1 MIINT
6 GGRTDTVQYFSDWL
20 LRRFAEGYVLVR
32 NPFYPQQV
40 TRYELTPDKVDAVVF
55 CSKNYAPILPRLHE
69 ITNRFATYFFY
80 TITAYGRDIE
90 PGVPSIDKSIAT
102 LKELSSLVGKERL
115 VWRYD
120 PVMVYGAYTRERMV
134 QTFAYIAEQVAPY
147 VSCCVF
153 SFVQLYKK
161 LLVNIPELREVSLED
176 KAFLAAAFGAIGQ
189 QFQLRVQTC
198 ADDTDYSTFGIAHSG
213 CITLDALGKA
223 NHIDFKPRKHKGMR
237 EHCHCVES
245 RDIGAY
251 DSCLN
256 GCMYCY
262 ANQDPQIARRNYR
275 LHDPTSPMLLSSL
288 QPQDVVTN
296 AAQQLWQIP
305 KVDFL
310 ITDEVADAGFALAP
324 ITPMITAEPQDTTL
338 PPTHSK
344 TAKSAAITADD
355 EESDDDDDL
364 SDLPLF
370 FKPQ

>member
-1 MIINT
+1 
-6 GGRTDTVQYFSDWL
+6 
-20 LRRFAEGYVLVR
+20 
-32 NPFYPQQV
+32 
-40 TRYELTPDKVDAVVF
+40 
-55 CSKNYAPILPRLHE
+55 
-69 ITNRFATYFFY
+69 
-80 TITAYGRDIE
+80 
-90 PGVPSIDKSIAT
+90 
-102 LKELSSLVGKERL
+102 
-115 VWRYD
+115 
-120 PVMVYGAYTRERMV
+120 MV

-161 LLVNIPELREVSLED
+161 LLVNMPELREVSLED

-275 LHDPTSPMLLSSL
+275 LHDPTSPMLLSTL

-296 AAQQLWQIP
+296 TAQQLWQIP

-310 ITDEVADAGFALAP
+310 ITDEVADAGFELAP